1 MSNPHDQK
9 KLLESRRKVEDQII
23 AMEHSIKDSATTLQ
37 KAQFEAKTTGKI
49 ERRQKAEM
57 LQKLQDE
64 GKYELYYRRQNLAAL
79 YNNEL
84 ENWQQEVLSKEET
97 IEERKD
103 RIMKKAYKLRDERE
117 SGRAAFVEQAYKR
130 QWRDSN
136 DDSRTLNSD
145 ALTKYMAAERQQQI
159 RDKVAAA
166 AAGGVNETA
175 FLAEWQRQL
184 DAVAAK
190 DQAKRDYRHDQN
202 MKTSKGIKEQIEYNN
217 SQKQIMYD
225 NTQREAEEE
234 IRFVQQAIA
243 DEKARIDKK
252 KTDAFQT
259 GQDILKYNAQFKDI
273 NAIKEQR
280 DAEQDKF
287 LLDHALEKE
296 RAEINAE
303 KDKKRAAGAAA
314 KKYTEYLKMMMV
326 KEAEDTGFVDEMNRR
341 EAEKV
346 SKARDDALQ
355 AREDARN
362 HLMKLVKEG
371 RVEQIKYKQD
381 LVIKEKEEDRV
392 YASKFAGDIVEGKL
406 MDARAAEERKIKAME
421 NSIKLRGE
429 IQKREDMKVLM
440 KQDEFLAEKRM
451 MHMEKMHKARLSQQA
466 GDVRIDYKRRV
477 LDKLI

>member
-9 KLLESRRKVEDQII
+9 KLLENRRKVEDRII

-37 KAQFEAKTTGKI
+37 KAHFETTTTAKI

-79 YNNEL
+79 YNYEL

-97 IEERKD
+97 IEERKA

-117 SGRAAFVEQAYKR
+117 AVRAAFVEQAYKR

-145 ALTKYMAAERQQQI
+145 ALTKYMAEERQQQI

-166 AAGGVNETA
+166 AEGGINETA

-184 DAVAAK
+184 DAAAAK
-190 DQAKRDYRHDQN
+190 DKAKLDYRHNQN
-202 MKTSKGIKEQIEYNN
+202 MITSKGIKEQIEYNN
-217 SQKQIMYD
+217 LQRQIMYD

-234 IRFVQQAIA
+234 IRFVQQVIA

-252 KTDAFQT
+252 KADAFQT
-259 GQDILKYNAQFKDI
+259 GKDILKYNAHFKDI
-273 NAIKEQR
+273 KALREQR

-296 RAEINAE
+296 RSEINAE
-303 KDKKRAAGAAA
+303 KEKKRAAGEAA

-326 KEAEDTGFVDEMNRR
+326 KEAEDTGYVDEMNRR

-355 AREDARN
+355 AREDARK
-362 HLMKLVKEG
+362 HLMTLVKEG

-381 LVIKEKEEDRV
+381 LVSKEKEADRI
-392 YASKFAGDIVEGKL
+392 YASKFADDIAEGKL
-406 MDARAAEERKIKAME
+406 IDARAAEERRAKAMD
-421 NSIKLRGE
+421 NSIKLRSQ
-429 IQKREDMKVLM
+429 IQKREEMKVLL

-451 MHMEKMHKARLSQQA
+451 VHMEKMHKARLAQQA
-466 GDVRIDYKRRV
+466 GDVRLDYKRRV

>member
-9 KLLESRRKVEDQII
+9 KLLESRRRVEDRII

-37 KAQFEAKTTGKI
+37 KAQFEQSTTAKI
-49 ERRQKAEM
+49 EKRQKAEM
-57 LQKLQDE
+57 LQNLQDE

-79 YNNEL
+79 FNNEL

-97 IEERKD
+97 IEERKE
-103 RIMKKAYKLRDERE
+103 RIMKKAYALRDDRE

-136 DDSRTLNSD
+136 DDSRTLNSE
-145 ALTKYMAAERQQQI
+145 ALTKYMAAERQKQMQ
-159 RDKVAAA
+159 DKIAAA
-166 AAGGVNETA
+166 TQGSVDETA

-184 DAVAAK
+184 DAAAAK
-190 DQAKRDYRHDQN
+190 DKAKTDYRHEMN
-202 MKTSKGIKEQIEYNN
+202 MLTSKGIKEQMEYNN

-234 IRFVQQAIA
+234 IRFVSQAIA
-243 DEKARIDKK
+243 DEKARIEKK
-252 KTDAFQT
+252 KHDAHQT
-259 GQDILKYNAQFKDI
+259 GQNILKYNSQFKDI
-273 NAIKEQR
+273 AAIKAET
-280 DAEQDKF
+280 DAEQDNF
-287 LLDHALEKE
+287 LLQHALAKEK
-296 RAEINAE
+296 AEIDAE
-303 KDKKRAAGAAA
+303 KAKKRAAGDAA
-314 KKYTEYLKMMMV
+314 KQYTAYLKMMMV

-346 SKARDDALQ
+346 AKARDDALQ

-371 RVEQIKYKQD
+371 RVEQIQYKQERA
-381 LVIKEKEEDRV
+381 IQEKEDDRI

-406 MDARAAEERKIKAME
+406 LDARAADVRRADAME
-421 NSIKLRGE
+421 NSVKLRKQ
-429 IQKREDMKVLM
+429 IQAREDMKVLL

-451 MHMEKMHKARLSQQA
+451 LHMERTHKARLSQQA